1 MTVIDVSEESFQ
13 ADVLDAPT
21 PVVVDFW
28 AEWCGPC
35 RQLTPMLEKEAAK
48 FEGRIVLA
56 KVDTDAYPGL
66 SQKFDVSGIPAV
78 KAFEGGVVVDEF
90 VGAVS
95 PVVAARFFAKLVPSE
110 ADGLVAAGDEASLRS
125 ALELEPG
132 RADATIALA
141 ELLAARG
148 DRSEALVLL
157 GKVRGSFR
165 ADGLAARLRLLE
177 AGDADVADALATL
190 DAGET
195 ERGLHG
201 LIARIP
207 AAAGA
212 TDDLRAV
219 VVGVLD
225 QLGPGDPLARD
236 TRRKLASALF

>member
-1 MTVIDVSEESFQ
+1 MIDVSEESFQ
-13 ADVLDAPT
+13 ADVLDAST

-35 RQLTPMLEKEAAK
+35 RQLSPILEKEAAK
-48 FEGRIVLA
+48 FDGRIVLA
-56 KVDTDAYPGL
+56 KVDTDVHTGL
-66 SQKFDVSGIPAV
+66 SARFDVSGIPAV
-78 KAFEGGVVVDEF
+78 KAFVNGEVVDEF
-90 VGAVS
+90 TGAVS

-110 ADGLVAAGDEASLRS
+110 ADGLVASADEGSLRQ

-132 RADATIALA
+132 RADASIALA

-148 DRSEALVLL
+148 DGTEALALL
-157 GKVRGSFR
+157 GKVRGSYR

-177 AGDADVADALATL
+177 AGDGDVAAALASL

-195 ERGLHG
+195 ERGLDG

-207 AAAGA
+207 AADGV

-225 QLGPGDPLARD
+225 ELGPGDPLARD